1 MTTLSRKDVLA
12 AGREKRKR
20 DKKVRSERRR
30 TSIFRGA
37 KLTNHSNDWVQ
48 KAMPMIKQ
56 IDHEHTDH
64 DLHQAAME
72 LWARYHRNKT
82 KLSKLLLDPA
92 KLEDEIRSILPPTL
106 KVPGFTDMIVE
117 ARHHLNVKLH
127 QTYIGLAWEAL
138 IMFFSAVTIINYI
151 AETYAETIDYGPL
164 FTQTIIAIDIFC
176 NSLFALDFV
185 LNTMT
190 FYPWYG
196 HVQTLDGLV
205 DFITVIPFVLS
216 LSTYGLHKFPTFSC
230 HLPGNH
236 PMDESTGCVAHFAP
250 AVDPAGVITFLRFT
264 RILKNIRLLRE
275 ARLVKIFR
283 NMLHVDMAK
292 ARLISM
298 AVGILGVFTLSTSVI
313 YLIENEI
320 ENYLLAYSPQVDN
333 FRECYSHDNPRDS
346 SCGLTWIQSLYMLV
360 VTFTTVGYGDFSPK
374 STPAQLS
381 MIIIL
386 LLGVA
391 WLSNQI
397 GRVNAVLAEVP
408 KHKSKYKYNEQTGHI
423 CLLGG
428 FARQTLLSFLEEH
441 FHPDHRTPGSK
452 LDAENVVI
460 MQPQP
465 APGWLRHL
473 IVHHDHASQ
482 LHFFHGSI
490 YSKEDLRA
498 IQLHKAAHCF
508 IFANVHSKNFV
519 KDDAN
524 AVVHATALKSWT
536 EAVDNPPPLHIQVHL
551 ESTRRRLARLSRNRG
566 MHDIAVD
573 IDGLKARIFGH
584 NFMCPGA
591 STFLENLFTSFAMP
605 AGMVHTSTNHH
616 PDGDENVDES
626 EQEWLEEYYHG
637 CGQELYTTKSPTCLD
652 GTLFSDAVIA
662 VYLGHIKSSD
672 SDTSRSPDGVI
683 VVGVVEHPHLTT
695 SGRRV
700 LMNPGDNYHIKPHS
714 HLIVIADDD
723 KKAKA
728 LEYAHN
734 MPAFCKAGGMVLYA
748 LASRRRSKS
757 GLSLSKSLVNITD
770 ENFQQSEDHIEIRK
784 GESFSK
790 KVGVDGEDSVAKVQP
805 NEEVE
810 MLRRL
815 SQSGRAM
822 FSHRNLTISKDG
834 QDVLPAPE
842 EEEASVKT
850 PHVQHLLSRMD
861 DMHEKIAALLPSMHL
876 TSTGGSLD
884 MWRRMDGENSGRVT
898 EWPELEDHIIV
909 CGDLRRLP
917 EFVSTIREGIPC
929 HLGDH
934 QAIVEVPIVCLSPL
948 DDVTANQLWGM
959 TTGVHD
965 PEVMY
970 DVFHARGDP
979 SNDNDLRSV
988 SLETASCVLILGN
1001 AEKEDRSDENER
1013 NIESSVLTA
1022 YFAIQ
1027 TELAFMPHRHVRV
1040 AVETQW
1046 SMAMTMLDNMR
1057 QMFHHHRSSN
1067 KSRGFA
1073 RNDSSIKSDGLDT
1086 HDEAYL
1092 ERADAEAEKE
1102 AERQKRK
1109 KNQGCCSISHWF
1121 DKHHQHRKL
1130 QKKRND
1136 RYNFMAG
1143 PLYAAGGAIS
1153 ARFFDTFLAQTMF
1166 TPEVLDFLF
1175 ACVSFREDH
1184 ESKGIGDRAL
1194 MQLEIMPHLSGKPF
1208 QQLFS
1213 LMLKKFGLLAVALY
1227 RSHRSCVK
1235 RRDGLPFVLTSPP
1248 PDTAVRKDDRVFV
1261 LATFPLM
1268 PGAAVMCDQY
1278 SSAREIFS
1286 SAESYKHERKKA
1298 LTHVQR
1304 VERKKSLYHLAKD
1317 SGILG
1322 FSSKKLVGIARTFS
1336 MEGDLT
1342 KKRVE
1347 GASLA
1352 QSKASD

>member
-1 MTTLSRKDVLA
+1 MRGRTSPVGGKTTLMRKNARQDRTRA
-12 AGREKRKR
+12 S
-20 DKKVRSERRR
+20 KKLSDRRH
-30 TSIFRGA
+30 SMFRGA
-37 KLTNHSNDWVQ
+37 KLSSHSNSFVE
-48 KAMPMIKQ
+48 KAMPILKR
-56 IDHEHTDH
+56 IDHEHTQH
-64 DLHQAAME
+64 DLNQAAME
-72 LWARYHRNKT
+72 LWARYHSDNR
-82 KLSKLLLDPA
+82 KLNQLLSDHA
-92 KLEDEIRSILPPTL
+92 KLEEEIRAILPPTL
-106 KVPGFTDMIVE
+106 KVPGFRDMILE

-151 AETYAETIDYGPL
+151 AETYAESIDYGEM
-164 FTQTIIAIDIFC
+164 FTQTIIMIDIFC

-185 LNTMT
+185 LNTLT
-190 FYPWYG
+190 CYPWYG
-196 HVQTLDGLV
+196 HVTTLDGAV
-205 DFITVIPFVLS
+205 DFVTVIPFVLS
-216 LSTYGLHKFPTFSC
+216 LNTYGLEKFPTFSC
-230 HLPGNH
+230 RLVGDHQ
-236 PMDESTGCVAHFAP
+236 MDQVTGCVSHFAP
-250 AVDPAGVITFLRFT
+250 AVDPRGIVTFLRFT

-292 ARLISM
+292 ARLI
-298 AVGILGVFTLSTSVI
+298 AIGVGILGVFTLSTSLI

-320 ENYLLAYSPQVDN
+320 ENYLLAYRPQVDS

-346 SCGLTWIQSLYMLV
+346 SCGLTWLQSLYMLV

-381 MIIIL
+381 MIFIL

-391 WLSNQI
+391 WLSTQI
-397 GRVNAVLAEVP
+397 GRINEVLAEVP
-408 KHKSKYKYNEQTGHI
+408 KHKRPYKFNGQTGHI
-423 CLLGG
+423 CVLGG

-482 LHFFHGSI
+482 LHYFHGSI

-536 EAVDNPPPLHIQVHL
+536 ESIDNPPPLHIQVHL

-566 MHDIAVD
+566 MHDVAVD

-605 AGMVHTSTNHH
+605 AGMVHVASNHH
-616 PDGDENVDES
+616 PDGEAAVDTS
-626 EQEWLEEYYHG
+626 EQEWLSEYFHG
-637 CGQELYTTKSPTCLD
+637 CGQELYTTKSPQCLN
-652 GTLFSDAVIA
+652 GALFSDAVIA
-662 VYLGHIKSSD
+662 VYLGHIKEYD
-672 SDTSRSPDGVI
+672 NDTSRKPDGVI
-683 VVGVVEHPHLTT
+683 IVGVVEHPHLTT
-695 SGRRV
+695 SGRQV
-700 LMNPGDNYHIKPHS
+700 LVNPGHDYRIKPHS

-734 MPAFCKAGGMVLYA
+734 MSAFCKAGGMVLYA
-748 LASRRRSKS
+748 LASRRRTRSALKLDDNLERMTDQNFDIVKTNVETEESSATELDLKS
-757 GLSLSKSLVNITD
+757 SDLRPAD
-770 ENFQQSEDHIEIRK
+770 
-784 GESFSK
+784 
-790 KVGVDGEDSVAKVQP
+790 
-805 NEEVE
+805 EVE

-815 SQSGRAM
+815 SQTGRTM
-822 FSHRNLTISKDG
+822 FSHEELREGQEIEHDNQEKDE
-834 QDVLPAPE
+834 P
-842 EEEASVKT
+842 SVDT
-850 PHVQHLLSRMD
+850 GHVQHLLSRMD
-861 DMHEKIAALLPSMHL
+861 DMHNKITALLPSMHL
-876 TSTGGSLD
+876 TSTGGSLE
-884 MWRRMDGENSGRVT
+884 MWRRLDGENNGRLSV
-898 EWPELEDHIIV
+898 WPDLQDHIIV

-917 EFVSTIREGIPC
+917 EFVTTIREGIPC
-929 HLGDH
+929 HLGDT

-948 DDVTANQLWGM
+948 DDITANQLWGM
-959 TTGVHD
+959 TTGLHD

-1001 AEKEDRSDENER
+1001 ADSEDRTDDNER
-1013 NIESSVLTA
+1013 NIESSILTA

-1027 TELAFMPHRHVRV
+1027 TELAFMPHRNVRV

-1046 SMAMTMLDNMR
+1046 SMAMSMLDNMR
-1057 QMFHHHRSSN
+1057 QMFHNHKNSRKRAQQIESH
-1067 KSRGFA
+1067 KSLA
-1073 RNDSSIKSDGLDT
+1073 
-1086 HDEAYL
+1086 
-1092 ERADAEAEKE
+1092 ERDAAAEKE
-1102 AERQKRK
+1102 AEDEERVRDK
-1109 KNQGCCSISHWF
+1109 KPLCCSCSHWF

-1143 PLYAAGGAIS
+1143 PLYSAGSAIS

-1184 ESKGIGDRAL
+1184 ERKGMGDRAL
-1194 MQLEIMPHLSGKPF
+1194 MQLEIMPHLYGKPF

-1227 RSHRSCVK
+1227 RSHRSSRK
-1235 RRDGLPFVLTSPP
+1235 RRDGLPFVFTSPP
-1248 PDTAVRKDDRVFV
+1248 PDTLVRKGDRVFV
-1261 LATFPLM
+1261 LATFPLQ

-1286 SAESYKHERKKA
+1286 SVDAYRHERKKA
-1298 LTHVQR
+1298 TTHAER
-1304 VERKKSLYHLAKD
+1304 VERKKSLYQLAKK
-1317 SGILG
+1317 SGVLG
-1322 FSSKKLVGIARTFS
+1322 FSSRKLLGIARTVS
-1336 MEGDLT
+1336 GQNETIAALAEKEGIRSST
-1342 KKRVE
+1342 E
-1347 GASLA
+1347 A
-1352 QSKASD
+1352 